1 MKGKAKDNLA
11 NLLQI
16 KNFTETSADLYF
28 YGDIVSSWWGAWDD
42 TDQYP
47 SAVRDFL
54 NEAKGKDLNI
64 YINSGG
70 GAVFAGMAIYNMLKR
85 HEGFKTVYVDGLAA
99 SIASVIALAGDKVII
114 PANAYFMIHKP
125 WMMAIGNANELR
137 DMADTLD
144 TVEEG
149 ILNVYK
155 EHLVD
160 GVDIETIKE
169 MMEQETWM
177 TGEEAAKYFN
187 IEVGQA
193 IEAVAYSGEMLDK
206 FQNAPQQLKQQLK
219 NEKAQSLAEYRARLN
234 FLRLKGGMID
244 E

>member
-1 MKGKAKDNLA
+1 MKGKAKDNLS
-11 NLLQI
+11 NLLQV

-54 NEAKGKDLNI
+54 NEAKGKNLNI

-70 GAVFAGMAIYNMLKR
+70 GSVFAGMAIYNMLKR

-99 SIASVIALAGDKVII
+99 SIASVIALAGDKIII

-149 ILNVYK
+149 ILNVYN

-160 GVDIETIKE
+160 GIDIETIKE

-177 TGEEAAKYFN
+177 TGEEAAKYFDV
-187 IEVGQA
+187 EVGQA

-206 FQNAPQQLKQQLK
+206 FQNAPQQLK
-219 NEKAQSLAEYRARLN
+219 KAKEQSLAEYQARLN
-234 FLRLKGGMID
+234 FLKLKGGMIN